1 MDNHSFEF
9 NLNGE
14 GSKVSKQSVEEV
26 LKDDLNRSD
35 EGYIL
40 GDYMSVSDGK
50 ISFNGEDLSGQ
61 YRYYYHEE
69 VISLLDKLQKELEF
83 HFTGSFTWYSQ
94 DVSVDYVHDYIF
106 DRKGNYELKFS
117 DSSE

>member
-26 LKDDLNRSD
+26 LKDDLNRSE

-50 ISFNGEDLSGQ
+50 ISFNSSYVMYPLFFPSLIQLFTVRSEVSISGESFLVSTISSG
-61 YRYYYHEE
+61 
-69 VISLLDKLQKELEF
+69 LF
-83 HFTGSFTWYSQ
+83 
-94 DVSVDYVHDYIF
+94 
-106 DRKGNYELKFS
+106 
-117 DSSE
+117 